1 MDRSIRFYLAGI
13 LCLFVGT
20 LTAQTEILKGEVKDT
35 EGNPVDYFN
44 VLLLSPADSSLVK
57 GNVFTDG
64 AFLLKEVPRGRYL
77 LRILNIQYQPL
88 DTFIQVKPDMAP
100 FASSFRLVTN
110 QLREVEVISTRPV
123 VKQKAGNLT
132 LDIKNSFLKDEGTL
146 LSVLE
151 KSPGILVDKGGS
163 VSVLGKG
170 KTVVYVNDKE
180 VRSNSELLM
189 IQAADVD
196 KIEIIRHPGAMYRS
210 DGDAVVKIKTKKYIH
225 DVLNFSL
232 LGNVFYG
239 RNWGGNINLR
249 GLYHKKGYSHYFTYR
264 YDKDRAT
271 QYDLSD
277 SYIYH
282 PKDTTWDHRQ
292 TTMEKRSDTHDV
304 FYSFEDTHSDKY
316 TWGIQYTG
324 SWSDEVVDKDSPE
337 MIYRTYEKSP
347 EQRQAFIKKTTDN
360 YLHNFSVNYKYA
372 FSDRNALLFI
382 TDYAF
387 SKEDLDNE
395 VTERL
400 ITDPKA
406 TYTRSV
412 SDDKYQL
419 FSSDLSFRSK
429 QPWLNYTAGAKYA
442 WMRDDASFAFRE
454 NSSDNLIRDHI
465 AALYFS
471 AGRKVGLLEVSAGI
485 RAEYN
490 RSDLRINE
498 DGETDHLI
506 RDWFNLF
513 PDLSLSIQPKDGL
526 EAGISYS
533 RKTTRPALSQM
544 NPRFVYLDS
553 LSYIKGNPTLKPEF
567 LDEID
572 FNLTLWHFSVSMEYL
587 IWSHTILQTFHTPA
601 PESEIIAYT
610 YENIEKGRSLDT
622 YLDFNYSFSKV
633 SLLLG
638 AIIQKPFFDIP
649 VDEGTYKV
657 HRPLYLLKATLN
669 WKPFDDTSLTGTF
682 VWRSKG
688 EQWYSYY
695 DSLSRLT
702 LSLNQ
707 YFLHK
712 KLRVSLSVYD
722 VFNKWKP
729 NCWEKRLH
737 NVYSMMHSDNES
749 RYANLSVQYNFDV
762 GSFGIGKKSAN
773 RESLNRR

>member
-1 MDRSIRFYLAGI
+1 MYDYIKFWLAGM
-13 LCLFVGT
+13 LCLVCGM
-20 LTAQTEILKGEVKDT
+20 LSAQTGMIKGKVQDT
-35 EGNPVDYFN
+35 EGRPVDYFN
-44 VLLLSPADSSLVK
+44 VLLLSPVDSSLVQ

-64 AFLLKEVPRGRYL
+64 AFLLTDVPWGSYF
-77 LRILNIQYQPL
+77 LRILNIQYQSL
-88 DTFIQVKPDMAP
+88 DTLIRIQSNRCAFAAP
-100 FASSFRLVTN
+100 FIVTTN
-110 QLREVEVISTRPV
+110 QLEEVEVVSTRRV

-132 LDIKNSFLKDEGTL
+132 LDVKNSFLKDEGSL
-146 LSVLE
+146 LAVLE
-151 KSPGILVDKGGS
+151 KSPGLLVDKGGS
-163 VSVLGKG
+163 VSVMGKG

-189 IQAADVD
+189 IQAGDVD
-196 KIEIIRHPGAMYRS
+196 KIEIIRHPGAIYRS
-210 DGDAVVKIKTKKYIH
+210 DADAVVKIKTKNYIH
-225 DVLNFSL
+225 DILNFSL
-232 LGNVFYG
+232 LGNGFYG
-239 RNWGGNINLR
+239 RNWSGNLNVR

-271 QYDLSD
+271 QYDLSN

-282 PKDTTWDHRQ
+282 PEDTTWDHRQ
-292 TTMEKRSDTHDV
+292 TTLEKRSDTHDV
-304 FYSFEDTHSDKY
+304 FYSFEDTHSDKF
-316 TWGIQYTG
+316 TWGVQYTG
-324 SWSDEVVDKDSPE
+324 SWSDEAVDKDSPE
-337 MIYRTYEKSP
+337 TIYRTYEKNP
-347 EQRQAFIKKTTDN
+347 EQRQSFIQKTTDN

-372 FSDRNALLFI
+372 FSDRNALLFV

-387 SKEDLDNE
+387 SKEKLNNE

-400 ITDPKA
+400 ITDSKD

-419 FSSDLSFRSK
+419 FSSDVSFRSK

-471 AGRKVGLLEVSAGI
+471 AARKVGPLEVSAGV

-498 DGETDHLI
+498 DGEADHLV

-513 PDLSLSIQPKDGL
+513 PDLSLSIQPKDWL
-526 EAGISYS
+526 EAGIAYS

-567 LDEID
+567 LNEVD
-572 FNLTLWHFSVSMEYL
+572 FNLTLWHFSISAEYL
-587 IWSHTILQTFHTPA
+587 LWSHTILQTFHTPE

-622 YLDFNYSFSKV
+622 YLDFNYSFSRV
-633 SLLLG
+633 SVLLG
-638 AIIQKPFFDIP
+638 AIIQKPFFDVP
-649 VDEGTYKV
+649 VEGGIYKV
-657 HRPLYLLKATLN
+657 HRPLYLLKATVN
-669 WKPFDDTSLTGTF
+669 WKPFDDTSLTGSF
-682 VWRSKG
+682 IWRSKG

-695 DSLSRLT
+695 DAISRLT

-722 VFNKWKP
+722 IFNKWKP

-737 NVYSMMHSDNES
+737 NIRSLMSSDSES
-749 RYANLSVQYNFDV
+749 QYANLSIQYSFDV
-762 GSFGIGKKSAN
+762 SSFGIGKKSAN